1 MPVRE
6 VFLSFSKRL
15 RERMRENLSVCVTW
29 QEELLR
35 QYLIAE
41 WTKELKIFWPR
52 KKKNILKVNWILKQN
67 LFSF

>member
-41 WTKELKIFWPR
+41 WTKELKIFWSR